1 MPRYLSEVKR
11 SRHGHVTAQFVDDN
25 LKRRTIAVPFSRS
38 TAEDMDELV
47 EWVANNVQLLP
58 KGMDNGR

>member
-11 SRHGHVTAQFVDDN
+11 SRHGHVTAQFVDDR
-25 LKRRTIAVPFSRS
+25 LKRRTIAVPFHRS
-38 TAEDMDELV
+38 TDDDMAELV
-47 EWVANNVQLLP
+47 DWVAANVPLLP